1 MISRKTT
8 YRFFDGARE
17 PCVMLTPIEGF
28 DKKPLVTLE
37 QAVEPLISMI
47 PDIQIKVDKAKNRA
61 LHNTDDLPL
70 DESAAIVLYTME
82 WHPHTNSLYYILN
95 ENLRAE
101 DREHLKPWF
110 LYLKLIFT
118 ALSRLPT
125 INLTIYRG
133 VRLIDYLKYQPEN
146 SFVWW
151 GFSSCSMNKNIA
163 ENKHFLGQDGER
175 ILFII
180 DSIKGIDISK
190 HSYFRKEKEVLLLPA
205 TTLQVIQCNYQTDDL
220 YVIHLKEIES
230 PYQLLESVSIE
241 LKIQTIK
248 TSSELNN
255 ISSSSKPNVNVKL
268 NEEIARFKDR
278 SHACLFRK
286 HFTDNDIEIIVQQ
299 VINIKHCRVLTLR
312 GEQITSKGALILG
325 KSLDNNHTLEE
336 LYITDIQIGD
346 IGAQALA
353 ESLSNRMNLSLKRL
367 CLNHNGITDIGAE
380 SIAKMLKT
388 NQLLTHLWLPKNHIS
403 DRGIKS
409 LVDALIDNK
418 TLQEFS
424 LEWNTFENDETVDSL
439 VQIIEKN
446 QTLIEIHID
455 GRDLSRNDIKKLKQT
470 AKTKKGF
477 KLKIH

>member
-1 MISRKTT
+1 MVTKKTT
-8 YRFFDGARE
+8 YRFFDGTRE

-28 DKKPLVTLE
+28 NKKPLVTLE
-37 QAVEPLISMI
+37 QAVEPLISLI
-47 PDIQIKVDKAKNRA
+47 PDIQIKVAKAKRRA
-61 LHNTDDLPL
+61 LNNTDDLTI
-70 DESAAIVLYTME
+70 DESSAIVLYTME

-101 DREHLKPWF
+101 SREHLKPWF

-118 ALSRLPT
+118 ALSHLPT

-163 ENKHFLGQDGER
+163 ENKHFLGQDGKR

-190 HSYFRKEKEVLLLPA
+190 HSYFRKEKEILLLPA
-205 TTLQVIQCNYQTDDL
+205 TTLQVIQCNYQTNDL

-230 PYQLLESVSIE
+230 SYQLLESISTE
-241 LKIQTIK
+241 SEIQILK
-248 TSSELNN
+248 TSSELNH
-255 ISSSSKPNVNVKL
+255 IQCSSKPYMNVKL
-268 NEEIARFKDR
+268 NAEIARFKDR

-286 HFTDNDIEIIVQQ
+286 NFTDNDIEIIVQQ
-299 VINIKHCRVLTLR
+299 IIDIKHSRVLILR
-312 GEQITSKGALILG
+312 GEQVTSQGALIVG
-325 KSLDNNHTLEE
+325 KSLENNHTLEE
-336 LYITDIQIGD
+336 LYLTDIQIGD

-353 ESLSNRMNLSLKRL
+353 QSLSNRMNLSLKRL
-367 CLNHNGITDIGAE
+367 GLNHNGITDIGAE
-380 SIAKMLKT
+380 SIARMLKT
-388 NQLLTHLWLPKNHIS
+388 NQSLTHLWLAKNHIS
-403 DRGIKS
+403 DRGIK
-409 LVDALIDNK
+409 LLADALIDNK
-418 TLQEFS
+418 TLQELS
-424 LEWNTFENDETVDSL
+424 LEWNTFENDETINSL
-439 VQIIEKN
+439 IEMIEKN

-455 GRDLSRNDIKKLKQT
+455 GRDLSRNDIKKLKQI
-470 AKTKKGF
+470 AKIKKGF